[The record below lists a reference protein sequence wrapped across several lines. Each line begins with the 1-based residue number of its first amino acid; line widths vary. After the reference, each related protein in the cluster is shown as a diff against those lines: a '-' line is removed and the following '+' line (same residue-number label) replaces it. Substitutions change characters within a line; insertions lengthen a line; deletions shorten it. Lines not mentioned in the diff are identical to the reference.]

1 MASGLQ
7 GGYGGSEQHSKKAN
21 HHAERISA
29 TGAKTAFYW
38 TDEKTT
44 GTGRDAKKWRTEIS
58 STNDVGQ
65 IAPLTQQRPVTQFI
79 AGREVWVYLD

>member
-7 GGYGGSEQHSKKAN
+7 GGCGGSEQHSKKAN

-29 TGAKTAFYW
+29 TGAKTAIYW

-44 GTGRDAKKWRTEIS
+44 GTGERNARSAAI
-58 STNDVGQ
+58 Q
-65 IAPLTQQRPVTQFI
+65 LIACTKSVP
-79 AGREVWVYLD
+79 